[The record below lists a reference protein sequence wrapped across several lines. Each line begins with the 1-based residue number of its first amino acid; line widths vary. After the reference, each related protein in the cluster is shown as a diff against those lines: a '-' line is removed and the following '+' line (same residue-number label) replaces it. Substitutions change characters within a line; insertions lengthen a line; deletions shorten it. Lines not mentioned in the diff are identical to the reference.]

1 MDPSETPLK
10 MHSFN
15 SWVSIVLHLSVI
27 QCSVDLSYDKSV
39 KNSIV
44 GSQINIQTNTFL
56 VIQVSLFV
64 VFLFSFSWI
73 YHKLSG
79 RLNRVTKD
87 LEKVKKFL
95 KDCIVASE
103 IEKNVMEV

>member
-1 MDPSETPLK
+1 MDPSETPLE
-10 MHSFN
+10 MYSFN
-15 SWVSIVLHLSVI
+15 SWVSLVLHLSVI

-44 GSQINIQTNTFL
+44 GSQIYIQTNIFL
-56 VIQVSLFV
+56 VIQVSLFA

-73 YHKLSG
+73 YHKLSVK
-79 RLNRVTKD
+79 LNRVTKD

-95 KDCIVASE
+95 KDCIHLAE
-103 IEKNVMEV
+103 IRDDMQV

>member
-1 MDPSETPLK
+1 
-10 MHSFN
+10 MHSYK
-15 SWVSIVLHLSVI
+15 SLVSFVLYLSVV
-27 QCSVDLSYDKSV
+27 QCSVDLSYDRSV
-39 KNSIV
+39 KNSVV
-44 GSQINIQTNTFL
+44 GSQIYFQTNTFL

-79 RLNRVTKD
+79 RLNIVTRD

-95 KDCIVASE
+95 KDCVSASE
-103 IEKNVMEV
+103 MKNGMEAEYPC

>member
-1 MDPSETPLK
+1 
-10 MHSFN
+10 MHSYN
-15 SWVSIVLHLSVI
+15 LWVSLVLHLSVI
-27 QCSVDLSYDKSV
+27 QGSVDLSYDKSV

-44 GSQINIQTNTFL
+44 GSQIYFQANAFL

-79 RLNRVTKD
+79 RLNRLIRD

-103 IEKNVMEV
+103 MKDGMEV

>member
-1 MDPSETPLK
+1 MY
-10 MHSFN
+10 SFRLWA
-15 SWVSIVLHLSVI
+15 SLSLHLSVI
-27 QCSVDLSYDKSV
+27 QCIDLSYDKSV

-44 GSQINIQTNTFL
+44 GSQIFIQTNTFL

-64 VFLFSFSWI
+64 IFLFSFLWI

-79 RLNRVTKD
+79 RVNRVVKD

-95 KDCIVASE
+95 KDCIEVSE
-103 IEKNVMEV
+103 MKDGMEV

>member
-1 MDPSETPLK
+1 
-10 MHSFN
+10 MHSYK
-15 SWVSIVLHLSVI
+15 SLVSFALHLSVI

-44 GSQINIQTNTFL
+44 GSQIYFQTNTFL

-79 RLNRVTKD
+79 RLNRVIKD

-95 KDCIVASE
+95 KDCITASE
-103 IEKNVMEV
+103 VKNGMEV